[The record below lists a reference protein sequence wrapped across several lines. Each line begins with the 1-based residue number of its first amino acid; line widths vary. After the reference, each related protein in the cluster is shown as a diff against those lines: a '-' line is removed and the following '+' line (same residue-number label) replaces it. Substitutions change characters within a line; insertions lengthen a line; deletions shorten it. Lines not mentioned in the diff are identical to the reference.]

1 MTKFFAESCQSQN
14 FRTFCSVHGRKK
26 PYECE
31 ICIKFF
37 FLQGK
42 LSRHIALIH
51 DGKKAYKCDVFDKF
65 FLLIDNLVRHF
76 ISVHF
81 FLLKGSPKEFRWF
94 YHEGKKPNNVRFVTI
109 FFWILS
115 ISKFSQF
122 LLCSWRDEALWM
134 WELWQILSSK
144 IKLNL

>member
-109 FFWILS
+109 FS
-115 ISKFSQF
+115 
-122 LLCSWRDEALWM
+122 
-134 WELWQILSSK
+134 
-144 IKLNL
+144 LNLDNLKIFAVFALFMEGRSPMNVRIVTNSFF